1 MEGKSGSGVE
11 SGRVAFEG
19 KRLVRTG
26 KRLKQGREAAET
38 APAACRL
45 CLRLPVFLSQE
56 KALRFIVGEKAEAST
71 DFL

>member
-19 KRLVRTG
+19 KRLVRAG

-45 CLRLPVFLSQE
+45 CLRLPAF
-56 KALRFIVGEKAEAST
+56 FISRESFAVYYWGESGG
-71 DFL
+71 LY

>member
-19 KRLVRTG
+19 KRLVRTV

-45 CLRLPVFLSQE
+45 CLRLPVF
-56 KALRFIVGEKAEAST
+56 FISRESFAVYC
-71 DFL
+71 